1 MVDFLFFRSE
11 PHVDIEICICFLSE
25 LYFLIAKF
33 LSAGPCK
40 KASEVSEVLIVIF
53 ITNILHYMTDIPRLS
68 GSAGRIGGTQGEHF
82 HLMSEPS
89 TRVCVYLVV
98 KVLFIF
104 GNFNYF

>member
-40 KASEVSEVLIVIF
+40 KASEVSEVLVVVF
-53 ITNILHYMTDIPRLS
+53 ITNILHYLTDIPLSFRLC
-68 GSAGRIGGTQGEHF
+68 R
-82 HLMSEPS
+82 PNWRS
-89 TRVCVYLVV
+89 TR
-98 KVLFIF
+98 
-104 GNFNYF
+104 